1 VTRHDAVALRFAALA
16 ACLKRPDRPGLVISR
31 QSLGIGLRSALLR
44 RTLETRLMS
53 VNDPKADISVSSCD
67 FRHAS
72 SPAELGA
79 L

>member
-1 VTRHDAVALRFAALA
+1 MTRHDAIALRFAALA

-31 QSLGIGLRSALLR
+31 QSLGIGFAARLR

-53 VNDPKADISVSSCD
+53 VNDLKADINVSSCD

-72 SPAELGA
+72 RPAELGA